1 MARSDLLLTL
11 VRAGIAG
18 DRGLLR
24 ATVEALAADER
35 AKKHTGLADKL
46 ARLVEANGHHGSA
59 NGRPVTTQLAAGREF
74 IVEATP
80 QRMLSE
86 LVLSEVAHAQATALI
101 EEQHRADL
109 LRSHGLQ
116 PRHRVLLSGP
126 PGNGKTALAE
136 AIAEAL
142 TVPFFVVRYDAL
154 IGSFLGETTQRL
166 RKLFDYVRT
175 TPCVLLFDEF
185 DAIGKERGDLHETGE
200 IKRVVSSLLLQIDAL
215 PSYVVVLAATNH
227 AELLDRAVW
236 RRFQLRLAM
245 PAPTEAELARFLA
258 RAFAGLPD
266 GAKVDAKTVARSI
279 APVSY
284 AEATEFLIDLRRRH
298 VLSLGHKRFADILL
312 EQLPLWAARGKV
324 HCDGERPDPATPP
337 VQSREP
343 DQAQQGQDSEAALAE
358 VVPHRAPEAAHR
370 AETRRPRKSAGSRR
384 RSSRAAQ

>member
-18 DRGLLR
+18 DKGLLR
-24 ATVEALAADER
+24 VTVEALAAEER
-35 AKKHTGLADKL
+35 AKKHTALADKL
-46 ARLVEANGHHGSA
+46 ARLAQANGQHYPPT
-59 NGRPVTTQLAAGREF
+59 NGT
-74 IVEATP
+74 
-80 QRMLSE
+80 
-86 LVLSEVAHAQATALI
+86 AHAAPGRDYIAESIAQRNLAELELTDVVYTQVSSLI

-136 AIAEAL
+136 AIAETLA
-142 TVPFFVVRYDAL
+142 VPFFVVRYDTL

-185 DAIGKERGDLHETGE
+185 DAIGKERGDVHETGE

-215 PSYVVVLAATNH
+215 PSYVVVIAATNH

-236 RRFQLRLAM
+236 RRFQLRLSM
-245 PAPTEAELARFLA
+245 PAPTEHQLARFLA
-258 RAFAGLPD
+258 RMLASEPAAGKIDPM
-266 GAKVDAKTVARSI
+266 TVAAAI

-284 AEATEFLIDLRRRH
+284 AEATEFFIDLRRRH
-298 VLSLGHKRFADILL
+298 VLSLGQKRFADIIS
-312 EQLPLWAARGKV
+312 EQLPLWTARGKV
-324 HCDGERPDPATPP
+324 LPDGERSDTATAEVRPGC
-337 VQSREP
+337 SGH
-343 DQAQQGQDSEAALAE
+343 ANQGQAAETPVAATL
-358 VVPHRAPEAAHR
+358 PDRAPKAAAR
-370 AETRRPRKSAGSRR
+370 TQARRSGKNAGAGRRP
-384 RSSRAAQ
+384 SRAAK